1 MTRRRAGQARARG
14 KLEAPQGRFALRAGL
29 VAPGGIPLAEALV
42 LVEAD
47 WQRQVAAGTIGDEVI
62 RCYVRDV
69 RSMVKYLPKRYG
81 IAQVRE
87 VTPNHL
93 FEWMRVP
100 KADGSPVST
109 NTRYARRS
117 AARAFFLTCTCLGIF
132 DVNPAESIVETER
145 QSRYVRALT
154 DEQVKQL
161 CRNAPF
167 TLTET
172 KTPAA
177 LALMLLGAGSRE
189 TAYVRVCDVDLV
201 NDRVWVHDGGERF
214 APRWLPIDHDWAR
227 QALTAR
233 VKALTEAIGDPDA
246 LAVATLAYERGRK
259 RTADSPDNRQA
270 AISRT
275 LTELM
280 HKARVYRAGEN
291 RVESIREWTAA
302 RVFAQTGSVE
312 AVAQR
317 LGMASLDAAAHI
329 LGYDWVAAKRIDC
342 PPPVEPGAVA

>member
-1 MTRRRAGQARARG
+1 MTRRRAGQARSRG
-14 KLEAPQGRFALRAGL
+14 KLEAPQGRFALRPSL
-29 VAPGGIPLAEALV
+29 SAPGEMPLAEALV

-47 WQRQVAAGTIGDEVI
+47 WQRQAAAGTVSHEVV
-62 RCYVRDV
+62 RCYVRDA
-69 RSMVKYLPKRYG
+69 RSLVKYLPKRFG
-81 IAQVRE
+81 ISAVRE
-87 VTPNHL
+87 VTPNHV

-100 KADGSPVST
+100 KADGTPVST
-109 NTRYARRS
+109 NTRYGRRS
-117 AARAFFLTCTCLGIF
+117 AARAFFLTCICLGIF
-132 DVNPAESIVETER
+132 DVNPAESIAETER
-145 QSRYVRALT
+145 QSRYVHPLT

-189 TAYVRVCDVDLV
+189 TAFVRVCDVDLV

-214 APRWLPIDHDWAR
+214 TPRWLPIDHDWAR
-227 QALTAR
+227 RALTAR
-233 VKALTEAIGDPDA
+233 VKALAEAVVEPDA
-246 LAVATLAYERGRK
+246 LAVATVAYERGRK
-259 RTADSPDNRQA
+259 RSADSPDNRQA

-291 RVESIREWTAA
+291 RVESIREWAAA
-302 RVFAQTGSVE
+302 RAFAQTSSVE

-329 LGYDWVAAKRIDC
+329 LGYDWVSAKRIDC
-342 PPPVEPGAVA
+342 PPPLEPGAVA